1 MLNWRVLV
9 WNWGVLVWNW
19 GVCWTERF
27 LVWNWGIFG
36 AEKARLKAW
45 SLYVELR
52 GVWNWEI
59 FGKLTCCSI
68 IKFKNKISF
77 LIIKTHDIYFFIS
90 VKHEKR
96 YFLKATGH
104 CGQLFSIAN
113 FFNFYNLPIIAK
125 CASALGRV
133 WISANVGLRFIILI
147 TQFITW
153 SSSSVFIRRYPFKLS
168 PRTLRWSGFILS
180 LAISYAV
187 RSVTFSTSCCVFVA
201 ILIGTLRSEISFS
214 FFSTGR
220 LSET

>member
-1 MLNWRVLV
+1 MIY
-9 WNWGVLVWNW
+9 
-19 GVCWTERF
+19 
-27 LVWNWGIFG
+27 IF
-36 AEKARLKAW
+36 
-45 SLYVELR
+45 
-52 GVWNWEI
+52 
-59 FGKLTCCSI
+59 
-68 IKFKNKISF
+68 
-77 LIIKTHDIYFFIS
+77 FFIS
-90 VKHEKR
+90 VIHEKR

-113 FFNFYNLPIIAK
+113 FLNFYNLPIIAK

-147 TQFITW
+147 TQFIAW

-180 LAISYAV
+180 LALSYAV

-214 FFSTGR
+214 FFFDGPAFWNLRFNYQTDRMFVPTSDK
-220 LSET
+220 LDLKEINENP